1 MKKSLKTLV
10 LLLASATLV
19 MSSCKKDDDTKTDE
33 TSTAREASFKIGANS
48 FSVTKPYIGVFNDN
62 GTIKNTMTLTATDGS
77 KVEFYFVGSAP
88 ATYQLMSFSNG
99 YYKNAS
105 GKQYNSTS
113 GELIVTSYTVDGS
126 TYKATGT
133 FHFKAK
139 TFTSPIDSLEITGGV
154 FTNASN
160 EL

>member
-1 MKKSLKTLV
+1 M
-10 LLLASATLV
+10 LLLATTTLV
-19 MSSCKKDDDTKTDE
+19 FNSCSKSDDDEDPA
-33 TSTAREASFKIGANS
+33 TSTRSASFKIGSNS
-48 FSVTKPYIGVFNDN
+48 YSVTKPYIGIFNDN

-77 KVEFYFVGSAP
+77 KVEFYFVGSSP
-88 ATYQLMSFSNG
+88 ATYQVSSFSDA
-99 YYKNAS
+99 YYVNAA

-113 GELIVTSYTVDGS
+113 GQLIVSDYTIDGS

-133 FHFKAK
+133 FQFKAK
-139 TFTSPIDSLEITGGV
+139 AIVAPIDSLEITVGV